1 MRIEKVISK
10 KELIENK
17 LSHLDLFSYYM
28 PWKFELNKNCS
39 NPFVSK
45 DSNPSMRI
53 YSRNGEYFF
62 KCYNSQQ
69 KGDVWTFL
77 MELSQSTFDQVCD
90 GIIADFGLLETS
102 GAKLERVVSELPK
115 IEKKASRPPKIIA
128 EVYSKW
134 QQRHIDYLAEY
145 HLIPEDLN
153 FCSDTKCY
161 PLKQFYLNSSKFNVN
176 NKEVGFVYNV
186 NKFNKIYLPNRPK
199 DQKWWSNIPFSYIH
213 GLDNLKGCELGIL
226 SKSIK
231 DGALL
236 SKYITPCVSILQAE
250 NSTAITQEHIDYI
263 KINCKNLLIAMDTD
277 PQGKKT
283 SYELCEIF
291 GARHIN
297 IPDRLLK
304 YGASD
309 FSDWAK
315 LEGFEA
321 VIEHFKKKGI
331 I

>member
-1 MRIEKVISK
+1 MPYDFVFNKNVLNPFQKEKNGSFKIFLRDNEVFHKSYNSFHK
-10 KELIENK
+10 GDAFKFVQ
-17 LSHLDLFSYYM
+17 DLFGIN
-28 PWKFELNKNCS
+28 FNEALNK
-39 NPFVSK
+39 
-45 DSNPSMRI
+45 
-53 YSRNGEYFF
+53 
-62 KCYNSQQ
+62 
-69 KGDVWTFL
+69 
-77 MELSQSTFDQVCD
+77 
-90 GIIADFGLLETS
+90 IASDFGLLETS

-213 GLDNLKGCELGIL
+213 GLDNLKGCDLGIL

-304 YGASD
+304 HGASD